1 MQIVVGT
8 ENPAKV
14 ASIQLALA
22 KLSKTNQVFEDATV
36 TGCKVDSRVASQP
49 LSESETMQGSINR
62 ARCAL
67 QCYPNA
73 TYAIGVESG
82 IETINGLHFEAGWVS
97 VIDTHVVDPK

>member
-22 KLSKTNQVFEDATV
+22 KLRKTNPIFHDVTV
-36 TGCKVDSRVASQP
+36 IGCKVDSSVAAQP

-73 TYAIGVESG
+73 TYAIGIESG
-82 IETINGLHFEAGWVS
+82 IETINGIHFEAGWVS
-97 VIDTHVVDPK
+97 VIDTCVIDSK